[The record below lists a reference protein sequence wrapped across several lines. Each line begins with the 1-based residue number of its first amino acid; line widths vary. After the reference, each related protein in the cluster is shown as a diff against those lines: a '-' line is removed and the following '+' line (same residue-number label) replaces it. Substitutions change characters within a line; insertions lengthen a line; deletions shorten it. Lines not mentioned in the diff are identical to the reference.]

1 MSKTVK
7 LVAYLVKFFF
17 FFKLCF
23 LCREITLHIT
33 HLALMRTVVL
43 L

>member
-1 MSKTVK
+1 MPKTIK
-7 LVAYLVKFFF
+7 LVTYLVKGF

-23 LCREITLHIT
+23 LCREIMLHIT
-33 HLALMRTVVL
+33 HLALLITVVL